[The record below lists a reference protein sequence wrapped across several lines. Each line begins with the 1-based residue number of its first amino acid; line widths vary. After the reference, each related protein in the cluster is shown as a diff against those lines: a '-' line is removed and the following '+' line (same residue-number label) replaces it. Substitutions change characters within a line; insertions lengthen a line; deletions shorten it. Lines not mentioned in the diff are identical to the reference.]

1 MDGVRF
7 EDLQRNE
14 CFEWRRFEEEELLR

>member
-7 EDLQRNE
+7 EDLQRKE

>member
-7 EDLQRNE
+7 EDLQRKE
-14 CFEWRRFEEEELLR
+14 CFEWRSFEEEELLR

>member
-14 CFEWRRFEEEELLR
+14 CFEWRSFEEEELLR